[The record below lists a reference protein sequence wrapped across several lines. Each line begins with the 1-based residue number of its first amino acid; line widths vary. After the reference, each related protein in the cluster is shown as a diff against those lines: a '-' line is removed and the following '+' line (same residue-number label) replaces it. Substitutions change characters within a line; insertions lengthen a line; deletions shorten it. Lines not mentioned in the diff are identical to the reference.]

1 MSRNNISPLIK
12 VQVEKLAAAGG
23 GITSGRRLI
32 SPSSPISI
40 PTKPVCSNTSS
51 HSSSSYVSIGDQMSS
66 ISETFLQSCHE
77 TDDGLYTSL
86 PSLQLTSQQLEHS
99 AARDR
104 IAVKNKL
111 RQTAKQK
118 LGTVK
123 ETDDNQ
129 NDLLCSA
136 PFQEQTSSLPP
147 AESIVQTQ
155 LIVKLDELDSARSRL
170 RGRSAEKML
179 STNVSSIQRSVSCK
193 YPKEVKLTNRS
204 IYRRTNYDESIDN
217 DDNAEDKQEHEHQD
231 EEPRPHSPPEEHIYD
246 NFDLFKQSRLQLSKV
261 LPTDENQSSAN
272 IPIQT
277 REQSPLART
286 RLRPLTVHIPSNSD
300 SRTVNEF
307 ENVFSQL
314 KKHNI
319 TKKEEIPFESP
330 VSHEPLTITVSS
342 TTIKEEPTKPVP
354 NENEPIVPHYVSTMK
369 LAENPSRIQ
378 SPNRRKTVG
387 GVHLPTNNKVA
398 TTDNQP
404 TASWI
409 DIAKQ
414 KQSKFQTISIEKPS
428 HDESA
433 GQTTPT
439 TESILISRKQITLSS
454 NLTTSTENKPEDL
467 RSNRKSMFEP
477 VVSRQ
482 ASPPITV
489 SNASERDSIRAL
501 KADRPNRINNLIQ
514 FFDK

>member
-12 VQVEKLAAAGG
+12 EQVAKLAAAGG

-32 SPSSPISI
+32 SSSSPIRI
-40 PTKPVCSNTSS
+40 PTKPVCSNASS
-51 HSSSSYVSIGDQMSS
+51 HSSSSYVSIGDQMSF
-66 ISETFLQSCHE
+66 IGETVLQSYHE
-77 TDDGLYTSL
+77 TDDGLYQSL
-86 PSLQLTSQQLEHS
+86 PSLPLTSQQLEHS

-104 IAVKNKL
+104 IALKNKL

-147 AESIVQTQ
+147 AESIVQPQ

-170 RGRSAEKML
+170 RGRSADKML
-179 STNVSSIQRSVSCK
+179 SINVSSIQRSVSCK
-193 YPKEVKLTNRS
+193 YPKEVKLISRS
-204 IYRRTNYDESIDN
+204 IYRRTNYDESIDS
-217 DDNAEDKQEHEHQD
+217 DDNAEDKQEHQD

-246 NFDLFKQSRLQLSKV
+246 NLDLFKQSRLQLSKV

-286 RLRPLTVHIPSNSD
+286 RLRPITVHIPSNND
-300 SRTVNEF
+300 NQTVNEF
-307 ENVFSQL
+307 ENVFNQL
-314 KKHNI
+314 KKRNI
-319 TKKEEIPFESP
+319 TKKEEIPLESP
-330 VSHEPLTITVSS
+330 APHESLTITVSS
-342 TTIKEEPTKPVP
+342 ATIKEEPTKPVP
-354 NENEPIVPHYVSTMK
+354 NENEPIVSHYVSTMK
-369 LAENPSRIQ
+369 LVENPSRIQ
-378 SPNRRKTVG
+378 SPIRRKTVG
-387 GVHLPTNNKVA
+387 GVHLPTNNKIA

-414 KQSKFQTISIEKPS
+414 KQSKFQTISTEKPS
-428 HDESA
+428 HDESDE
-433 GQTTPT
+433 QTTPI
-439 TESILISRKQITLSS
+439 TEPILVSRKQITLSS
-454 NLTTSTENKPEDL
+454 NLTTSKENKHEDL